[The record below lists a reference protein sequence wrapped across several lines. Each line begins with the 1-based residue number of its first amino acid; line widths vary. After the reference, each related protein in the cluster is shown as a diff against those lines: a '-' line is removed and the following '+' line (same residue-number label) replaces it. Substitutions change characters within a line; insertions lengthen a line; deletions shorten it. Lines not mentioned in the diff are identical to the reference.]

1 MIRSPRAA
9 TARAAAGSLL
19 AVAATLVLVAACTSG
34 SASVPTI
41 PPPTPDTATPTP
53 EPTHPGPTY
62 PPDCP
67 TSQPAALGQDDV
79 RTVTIQTSKGD
90 IEITI
95 KGSLSPI
102 ATGNFV
108 ALAQCGYYDGVVFHR
123 VASLPD
129 GTPFVI
135 QGGDGQFGREPDVFP
150 DLVGSGG
157 PPYTIQDEPVTAKYQ
172 RGTVAM
178 ARTSEPNSVGSQFFI
193 VLDDKDEPVL
203 SQYNTYQIIGQVT
216 AGMDTVDAI
225 YAAADAELPSNPI
238 AMDKVTV
245 STP

>member
-1 MIRSPRAA
+1 V
-9 TARAAAGSLL
+9 L
-19 AVAATLVLVAACTSG
+19 AVAGTALLVAACTSG
-34 SASVPTI
+34 SAGIPTI
-41 PPPTPDTATPTP
+41 PPPTPDTSTPTP

-62 PPDCP
+62 PPGCP

-79 RTVTIQTSKGD
+79 RVVTIQTSKGE
-90 IEITI
+90 IEITV

-108 ALAQCGYYDGVVFHR
+108 ALAECGYYDGVIFHR
-123 VASLPD
+123 VATRPD

-135 QGGDGQFGREPDVFP
+135 QGGDGQFGREPDVYS
-150 DLVGSGG
+150 DIVGSGG
-157 PPYTIQDEPVTAKYQ
+157 PPYTIQDEPVTARYH

-193 VLDDKDEPVL
+193 VLDDTDEAVL
-203 SQYNTYQIIGQVT
+203 SSYNTYPIVGEVT
-216 AGMDTVDAI
+216 SGMDTVDAI
-225 YAAADAELPSNPI
+225 YADADGEAPTNPV